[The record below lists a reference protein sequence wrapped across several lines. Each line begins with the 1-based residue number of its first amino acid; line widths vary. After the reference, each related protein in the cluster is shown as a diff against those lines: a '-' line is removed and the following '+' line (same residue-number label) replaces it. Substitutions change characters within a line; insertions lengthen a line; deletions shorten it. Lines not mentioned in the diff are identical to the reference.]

1 MSKRIKNFQSLLRT
15 SIYGDMFKQGKQ
27 ELSNKDLLF
36 LILGLSLREIKL
48 LEVSG
53 KLDLV
58 SN

>member
-1 MSKRIKNFQSLLRT
+1 MSKQIKNFQSLLHT